1 MELGQECMDL
11 CFDGHSVLITGQAG
25 TGKTTL
31 LKKIVSAIKCNK
43 TKKVQIDLC
52 AATGISTLQFS
63 SRAQTLHSWAGLK
76 DGRYSFEQLVI
87 LFEAEDNYSTA
98 KDSIINKCVA
108 LCFPFHKA
116 PLSPDWT
123 ESCKK

>member
-43 TKKVQIDLC
+43 TKKVQIYLC

-63 SRAQTLHSWAGLK
+63 SRAQTLHSWAGIK
-76 DGRYSFEQLVI
+76 DGI
-87 LFEAEDNYSTA
+87 DG
-98 KDSIINKCVA
+98 I
-108 LCFPFHKA
+108 H
-116 PLSPDWT
+116 LSNWLYCLKRRTTTVLP
-123 ESCKK
+123 KIA